1 MLPDHPNCSQV
12 SPIVRSTDVDAY
24 EVLLREIPDL
34 ATIQATADLAL
45 TDPPQANATI
55 MRSYHTLSDAFG
67 RLLHGGGA
75 VPENATFATFAG
87 WAAASL
93 RREVVVDA
101 GFSPAMLRHPA
112 RLAYRFVA
120 SDVLGVDLAISRNIA
135 RGQGAIF
142 EDIGSAIY
150 KMLRVVLDGLPRF
163 DADREA
169 GARQWRALWDCY
181 TASLKEMPEYLN
193 PRRDATEVLDAGD
206 LAMLQRAVLPYFEIL
221 MEGLSVPGVD
231 HRAEKRRAELILL
244 ANVRVLAYEQKRLQ
258 PLFRR
263 NLAYIPDAVRDRLVR
278 PLLHHD
284 HRGAR
289 ALRTPIEVS
298 HGASALL
305 VEAFQIAAT
314 RNFFSMILGTEEVC
328 FGRDLP
334 LPPPAQAALR
344 DRHSQLD
351 RDRYALGAF
360 FPHRLENLE
369 ISATWSEWQRHDRSL
384 GQGASTAT
392 NNWLRYGER
401 LSLLANLFR
410 SRQQLTALYDAPSL
424 VPSTLPA
431 HAAPV
436 RPAAVTVRNV
446 SDRLGGAGR
455 VPVPTEA
462 FLPDDVLDRLAD
474 VGDRP
479 AEELVH
485 AVLQQRGRDGSELD
499 WNARRAAFPELLAAI
514 ARDDAGLVSGF
525 LDAGEEI
532 DAMIDDEMV
541 RHAQVFF
548 EENGV
553 SIFTTL
559 FHASLPEAYLARR
572 GVQVLDL
579 TGELVSNWTQRI
591 RETGQ
596 FLVNVLSPGG
606 VHSEG
611 RTTLA
616 HGEFAARVARQT
628 RLHHAA
634 VRWLLDAPYRPA
646 LPLLAL
652 DGIADPAPWAVR
664 MAQIGEDR
672 VPSTPLNQEDLL
684 GTLGTFTTVTF
695 LALEK
700 LAVSFDD
707 DDRRAFHHLW
717 NVIGWHLGIGD
728 AASIGDIAGGRGRST
743 WPDNAILPLAVE
755 EMDDLTRRL
764 GRRLQGPT
772 NEGARLAKTLAQEL
786 AYPLPSR
793 AHGAPD
799 FLVRYMIG
807 DDHGDDLEL
816 GAGGYGQ
823 LLVRSS
829 GALEALA
836 RRAGMSRIGRFA
848 IPKVSEPITR
858 YALRVFVSQ
867 ARGTS
872 SGFSIEPRVANLWG
886 VQTGSE
892 IRPPMRS

>member
-1 MLPDHPNCSQV
+1 M
-12 SPIVRSTDVDAY
+12 DAY

-75 VPENATFATFAG
+75 VPDATFATFAG

-169 GARQWRALWDCY
+169 GPRQWRTLWDCY

-231 HRAEKRRAELILL
+231 HPAEKRRAELILL

-410 SRQQLTALYDAPSL
+410 SRQQLTALYD
-424 VPSTLPA
+424 
-431 HAAPV
+431 
-436 RPAAVTVRNV
+436 R
-446 SDRLGGAGR
+446 
-455 VPVPTEA
+455 
-462 FLPDDVLDRLAD
+462 
-474 VGDRP
+474 
-479 AEELVH
+479 
-485 AVLQQRGRDGSELD
+485 
-499 WNARRAAFPELLAAI
+499 
-514 ARDDAGLVSGF
+514 
-525 LDAGEEI
+525 
-532 DAMIDDEMV
+532 
-541 RHAQVFF
+541 
-548 EENGV
+548 
-553 SIFTTL
+553 
-559 FHASLPEAYLARR
+559 
-572 GVQVLDL
+572 
-579 TGELVSNWTQRI
+579 
-591 RETGQ
+591 
-596 FLVNVLSPGG
+596 
-606 VHSEG
+606 
-611 RTTLA
+611 
-616 HGEFAARVARQT
+616 
-628 RLHHAA
+628 
-634 VRWLLDAPYRPA
+634 
-646 LPLLAL
+646 
-652 DGIADPAPWAVR
+652 
-664 MAQIGEDR
+664 
-672 VPSTPLNQEDLL
+672 
-684 GTLGTFTTVTF
+684 
-695 LALEK
+695 
-700 LAVSFDD
+700 
-707 DDRRAFHHLW
+707 
-717 NVIGWHLGIGD
+717 
-728 AASIGDIAGGRGRST
+728 
-743 WPDNAILPLAVE
+743 
-755 EMDDLTRRL
+755 
-764 GRRLQGPT
+764 
-772 NEGARLAKTLAQEL
+772 
-786 AYPLPSR
+786 
-793 AHGAPD
+793 
-799 FLVRYMIG
+799 
-807 DDHGDDLEL
+807 
-816 GAGGYGQ
+816 
-823 LLVRSS
+823 
-829 GALEALA
+829 ALA
-836 RRAGMSRIGRFA
+836 RPVDAPG
-848 IPKVSEPITR
+848 
-858 YALRVFVSQ
+858 
-867 ARGTS
+867 ARGAGPPGRRDGAERLGS
-872 SGFSIEPRVANLWG
+872 ARRRGSCSGADRGIPARRRPRPPGRRRRPPGRGARPRGLATAGPRWFGTRLEPRAVRVPRAPRG
-886 VQTGSE
+886 DQ
-892 IRPPMRS
+892 R